1 MNHRSEGHASFGHLQ
16 QNQLTRYIGTHR
28 ITHGRMDLL
37 MPFSNGKAWLRAW
50 ARLNGCDKVSFVAGF
65 PDDICT
71 EISGC
76 DIPIVW
82 CPHTSRHHRGHG
94 VPPFAEV
101 EIERFFERFSR

>member
-76 DIPIVW
+76 DIQLCGVRTPRATTEGMVY
-82 CPHTSRHHRGHG
+82 PRSRR
-94 VPPFAEV
+94 
-101 EIERFFERFSR
+101 